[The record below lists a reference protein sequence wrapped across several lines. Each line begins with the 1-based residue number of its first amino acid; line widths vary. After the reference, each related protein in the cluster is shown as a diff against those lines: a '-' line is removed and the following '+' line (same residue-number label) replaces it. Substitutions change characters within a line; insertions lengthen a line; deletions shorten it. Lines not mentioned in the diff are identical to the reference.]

1 MNKIFS
7 RLPLSFPRAC
17 VWYLIVS
24 AVCVLA
30 AALFRVD
37 PLTSFWFGALLSVA
51 LLRIF
56 RNGSSTSLTEGIYF
70 SKYLPLVLMFPALY
84 LVMHT
89 GAVPVVGF
97 GPTLLRVLRIAFEVI
112 WVELLFRQGALLLFS
127 RQEMFHLRSLIFT
140 CAVFGASCL
149 LLNYRFAPTGAG
161 LALDVM
167 LSVCMGVFLT
177 ALLLRTR
184 NVLVPMTAHFL
195 MRLTTLLLCGPDG
208 GGSGIPEDDILSAL
222 FLCALPLVIGGILIA
237 RGRKRELNCPKSQ
250 SETESKA

>member
-1 MNKIFS
+1 MKSKFT
-7 RLPLSFPRAC
+7 LPLPWVQAAGVYLLCAAVGMLLSAAVRQSVPLSLAVGILLTAVLLLVFRRRA
-17 VWYLIVS
+17 
-24 AVCVLA
+24 
-30 AALFRVD
+30 
-37 PLTSFWFGALLSVA
+37 PLT
-51 LLRIF
+51 
-56 RNGSSTSLTEGIYF
+56 EEKYF
-70 SKYLPLVLMFPALY
+70 SKYLPLVLLFPALY

-89 GAVPVVGF
+89 GELPAAEF
-97 GPTLLRVLRIAFEVI
+97 GTALLRVLCIALEAV
-112 WVELLFRQGALLLFS
+112 WVELLFRQGTLLLFS
-127 RQEMFHLRSLIFT
+127 RQEMFHLRTVIFT

-177 ALLLRTR
+177 ALLLRTK

-237 RGRKRELNCPKSQ
+237 RGRKRELNC
-250 SETESKA
+250 TEPDSGKASAA